1 MYVFI
6 PILIFSTNSEVIDV
20 ANSAIEFA
28 SKTDTDS
35 ELN

>member
-6 PILIFSTNSEVIDV
+6 PILIFSTKSDVTDV

-28 SKTDTDS
+28 SKTDTDN